1 MTDDTVVEL
10 PKSKRPERKEEVKEE
25 RRRRGVQG
33 LERHLRLNVNKD
45 KIDPAYE
52 YRWINDALGR
62 LQAKTTQDDWDRVE
76 DEAPRVVGIGPDG
89 KAMHA
94 YLCRKRKD
102 YYQQDKAEEQ
112 AKLKEQE
119 DAVLKHKAAAG
130 QDALNPGA
138 PEAYVPGRR

>member
-1 MTDDTVVEL
+1 MTDTFVDTV
-10 PKSKRPERKEEVKEE
+10 KKDSKRPERKEEVKEE
-25 RRRRGVQG
+25 RRRRGPGG

-45 KIDPAYE
+45 KLDPAYE

-62 LQAKTTQDDWDRVE
+62 LHAKTTQDDWDRVE
-76 DEAPRVVGIGPDG
+76 DESPRTVGIGPDG
-89 KAMHA
+89 KAMQA

-102 YYQQDKAEEQ
+102 YYQSDKAEEQ

-130 QDALNPGA
+130 QDALNPGD
-138 PEAYVPGRR
+138 PSAYVPGR